1 MRCVLCLPALC
12 SGLDVLPKFAGF
24 IKSATPE
31 EAAEKEAELVA
42 ALGELDAYL
51 GRLPQTVDCLG

>member
-1 MRCVLCLPALC
+1 MMTTPCSIPPPSPPC

-24 IKSATPE
+24 IKSSTPE

-42 ALGELDAYL
+42 TLGELDAYL
-51 GRLPQTVDCLG
+51 GE